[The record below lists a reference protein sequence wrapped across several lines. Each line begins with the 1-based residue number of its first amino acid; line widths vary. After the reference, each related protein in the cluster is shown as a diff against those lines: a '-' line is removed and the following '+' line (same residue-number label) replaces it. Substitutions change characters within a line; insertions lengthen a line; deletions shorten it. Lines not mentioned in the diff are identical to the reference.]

1 MHPYSQT
8 CGYHSSPPDV
18 CQFCSK
24 IEHFFQGGSGGAMSH
39 TSRKS
44 SRSRCSQLEM
54 VWEMR
59 FQIEKMC
66 CGREVIASQ
75 ILKSSKKW
83 MLGRWRGDVEVMHP
97 QISDYMHTTAWASI
111 IATHSNFT
119 CKEKMNV
126 STVAV
131 FVHPPSTPEKEP
143 NIQFLPNPPG
153 GFSFYNETDLRVR
166 VPKSREFDVSC
177 WRVQITSHKKKS

>member
-1 MHPYSQT
+1 MRGNYSWSGSISFSQP

-44 SRSRCSQLEM
+44 SRSRCSQLKL

-75 ILKSSKKW
+75 SLKSSKKW

-111 IATHSNFT
+111 ITSYSNVT
-119 CKEKMNV
+119 CKEKMKV
-126 STVAV
+126 STAAV
-131 FVHPPSTPEKEP
+131 FVHPPSAPPQSAQNVTVGGGVTWMCRSV
-143 NIQFLPNPPG
+143 NSSIQPIQ
-153 GFSFYNETDLRVR
+153 T
-166 VPKSREFDVSC
+166 
-177 WRVQITSHKKKS
+177 

>member
-1 MHPYSQT
+1 MKGNYSWSGSISFSQP

-75 ILKSSKKW
+75 TLKSSKKW
-83 MLGRWRGDVEVMHP
+83 MLGRWRGNVEVVRP
-97 QISDYMHTTAWASI
+97 Q
-111 IATHSNFT
+111 NRN
-119 CKEKMNV
+119 KMNATTWQASLHHI
-126 STVAV
+126 STSYA
-131 FVHPPSTPEKEP
+131 
-143 NIQFLPNPPG
+143 
-153 GFSFYNETDLRVR
+153 
-166 VPKSREFDVSC
+166 
-177 WRVQITSHKKKS
+177 KKR